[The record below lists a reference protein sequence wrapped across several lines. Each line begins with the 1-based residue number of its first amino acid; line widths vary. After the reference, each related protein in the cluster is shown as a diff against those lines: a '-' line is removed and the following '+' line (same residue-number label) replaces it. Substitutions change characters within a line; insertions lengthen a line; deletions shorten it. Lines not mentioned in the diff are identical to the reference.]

1 MATFVWPAEVQWPP
15 PAHVLLNYDVVP
27 PTDVGIEAQ
36 GVLHSAF
43 VPPDTHGGIRYVN
56 ITPPAGQA
64 ALTAGDLAMTTG
76 DKSAQSYGWGAK
88 LAAAVPDG
96 GDVTIP
102 TPGFDEQ
109 YTDVRYA
116 EVTVEGFSGVWRTD
130 EGMVTITFVK
140 TEPYSAT
147 VLNSSGQEWP
157 AGRGIYIFC
166 PHLLAEG
173 HNEFDVKG
181 QVWDLQK
188 RVSALEDMV
197 ASDEQEEG

>member
-1 MATFVWPAEVQWPP
+1 MATFVWDSAVRWPP
-15 PAHVLLNYDVVP
+15 PASILLSYDVVAP
-27 PTDVGIEAQ
+27 DDPLPTDQ
-36 GVLHSAF
+36 LVLHTFPSIH
-43 VPPDTHGGIRYVN
+43 D
-56 ITPPAGQA
+56 
-64 ALTAGDLAMTTG
+64 ALRVMVLNPKEEPMTTG

-88 LAAAVPDG
+88 LAEAVPDG
-96 GDVTIP
+96 GDITIP

-181 QVWDLQK
+181 QIWDLQK
-188 RVSALEDMV
+188 RVSVLEDMV
-197 ASDEQEEG
+197 ATAESEQEEG

>member
-1 MATFVWPAEVQWPP
+1 MATFVWDPAVGWPP
-15 PAHVLLNYDVVP
+15 PASILLNYDVIP
-27 PTDVGIEAQ
+27 PASPAASDEPQV
-36 GVLHSAF
+36 VLHTF
-43 VPPDTHGGIRYVN
+43 VPRTYGGIRFVN
-56 ITPPAGQA
+56 VTQPAAQA
-64 ALTAGDLAMTTG
+64 ALTAGDPAMTTG

-88 LAAAVPDG
+88 LAEAVPDG

-173 HNEFDVKG
+173 HNEFDLKG

-188 RVSALEDMV
+188 RVSALEDAA